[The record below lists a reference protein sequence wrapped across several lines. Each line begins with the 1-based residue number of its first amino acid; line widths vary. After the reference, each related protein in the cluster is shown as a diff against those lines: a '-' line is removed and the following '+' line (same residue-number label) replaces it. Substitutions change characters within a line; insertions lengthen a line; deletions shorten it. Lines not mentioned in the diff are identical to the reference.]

1 MFSYPPC
8 SVKETRVRSR
18 WMRALNGTARR
29 SRWRGALV
37 LIPGVAALAGSLEAQ
52 TPVDT
57 GLAAYIAT
65 IKAVDHHAHPMLPAV
80 PGAPADTDFDALPL
94 DDIPPFPLPWRLT
107 LESPQWAAAARRV
120 YGLRGADTGAAV
132 AAARHRVMAAQGE
145 RFAAWALDRAGIE
158 VMFANRI
165 TLGPGLPPPRF
176 RWVAFADP
184 LLFPLDTRGEAAR
197 TPDTQPLYPKEATL
211 LRRYLS
217 ELGLDAL
224 PGTLDEY
231 VTRVIAPTLARWH
244 DAGAV
249 AIKFEAAYLRSLDF
263 ANPDSAEAAGVYAT
277 YAAGGI
283 PERDE
288 YKELEDELFRLIA
301 REAGRVG
308 LAVHLHVF
316 EGFGSYYDM
325 DGSRPALLEPAFD
338 DPSLRETSFVIVHG
352 GWPFVGE
359 TEAMLSKPNVYAD
372 ISMMDLALAPAE
384 VAGVLR
390 HWLERWPDKVM
401 FGSDAFEGGDQQ
413 GWELGAAVA
422 SSTARRA
429 LGMAL
434 TAMLR
439 DGEISRDRAQA
450 LARMVLRENASRWYH
465 LELP

>member
-1 MFSYPPC
+1 
-8 SVKETRVRSR
+8 VRCG
-18 WMRALNGTARR
+18 WMESLNR
-29 SRWRGALV
+29 SPGHFMWRSAV
-37 LIPGVAALAGSLEAQ
+37 VIAAGLEVLAGPVEAQ
-52 TPVDT
+52 TPVDS
-57 GLAAYIAT
+57 GLAAYIAK
-65 IKAVDHHAHPMLPAV
+65 IKAVDHHAHPMLPVV
-80 PGAPADTDFDALPL
+80 PGAPADTNFDALPL

-107 LESPQWAAAARRV
+107 LASPQWAAAARRV
-120 YGLRGADTGAAV
+120 YGLRGADTGAVV
-132 AAARHRVMAAQGE
+132 ATARHRLMTAEGV
-145 RFAAWALDRAGIE
+145 RFAEWALDQAGIQ

-165 TLGPGLPPPRF
+165 SLGPGLQPPRF

-184 LLFPLDTRGEAAR
+184 LLFPLDTRGEASR
-197 TPDTQPLYPKEATL
+197 TPDTRPLYPKEATL

-217 ELGLDAL
+217 ELGQDGL

-231 VTRVIAPTLARWH
+231 VAHVIVPTVTRWH

-249 AIKFEAAYLRSLDF
+249 AVKFEAAYLRPLDF
-263 ANPDSAEAAGVYAT
+263 ADPDSAEAAGVYAT

-301 REAGRVG
+301 REAGQVG

-316 EGFGSYYDM
+316 EGFGSFYDM
-325 DGSRPALLEPAFD
+325 DGSRPALLEPVFD
-338 DPSLRETSFVIVHG
+338 DPSLRGTTFVIIHG

-359 TEAMLSKPNVYAD
+359 TEAMLTKPNVYTD

-384 VAGVLR
+384 VADVLR
-390 HWLERWPDKVM
+390 HWLERWPEKVM

-413 GWELGAAVA
+413 GWELGATVA
-422 SSTARRA
+422 SNTARRA

-439 DGEISRDRAQA
+439 DGEISRDRARQ
-450 LARMVLRENASRWYH
+450 LARMVLRENASRLYQ
-465 LELP
+465 LGLP